1 MKKLTLEEL
10 ALLAGVSKTTA
21 SLILNGRAEQYRISP
36 ATRERVLALAETHH
50 FTPDANAASLRSGRD
65 RSIGVVIPGYS
76 HGPSAQLLAALEPL
90 VRANG
95 DQLLVS
101 CSQGDAALELAA
113 LRQLLARKVSG
124 LLLLSVQQSATPL
137 EFLPLAEVPLVVVG
151 RHWPDSAL
159 RQFADGS
166 AAAMTLLLGSL
177 LERLKPSQLLLL
189 NGPQEQQEAQIRA
202 AVLQRALQGRV
213 IQPLVSHGPDEA
225 GSAAARLDL
234 ACEQLGAIPGLL
246 IASSSAQLE
255 GALAFLTYHRNRW
268 PAGLTLACCE
278 HQPLYPHLALPC
290 YSLSPDWPACAQA
303 ALALLAAAPGVT
315 APAWRYRLHLPQQ
328 THS

>member
-1 MKKLTLEEL
+1 MKTLNLEEL
-10 ALLAGVSKTTA
+10 ALLAGVSKTTV

-36 ATRERVLALAETHH
+36 ATRERVLALAEAHQ

-65 RSIGVVIPGYS
+65 RSVGVVIPDYG
-76 HGPSAQLLAALEPL
+76 HGPAVQLLAALEPL
-90 VRANG
+90 LRANG

-101 CSQGDAALELAA
+101 CSHNDAAQELAA
-113 LRQLLARKVSG
+113 VRQLLARKVSG

-166 AAAMTLLLGSL
+166 AAAMTLLLGAL
-177 LERLKPSQLLLL
+177 LERIKPRQLVLL
-189 NGPQEQQEAQIRA
+189 NGLEEQAEAQVRS
-202 AVLQRALQGRV
+202 AVLLRALQGRV
-213 IQPLVSHGPDEA
+213 IQPLISHGPDEA

-234 ACEQLGAIPGLL
+234 ACEQLGAIPELL

-303 ALALLAAAPGVT
+303 ALALLAAPPGSS
-315 APAWRYRLHLPQQ
+315 APAWSYRLHQPRQAA
-328 THS
+328 S